1 MSTVFNK
8 AGETP
13 WYVQLF
19 FPLLLGLGQF
29 PAQQILAIGP
39 LTVLYPL
46 STLFAPWLSAS
57 FARCEMLQC
66 RTRDWQSSYLE
77 NYFLTQDIITKSTG
91 VNVSF
96 RKTFGYTLF
105 TKVVLVLWL
114 YEAWK
119 RGSLWEEKWANMKTN
134 NLFDKIKDI

>member
-46 STLFAPWLSAS
+46 SKLFAPWLSAS
-57 FARCEMLQC
+57 FDRCEMLV
-66 RTRDWQSSYLE
+66 SYQRLAIIIFRELFSYARHNQEHRSECVISE
-77 NYFLTQDIITKSTG
+77 NILIHIVYKIGIGF
-91 VNVSF
+91 
-96 RKTFGYTLF
+96 
-105 TKVVLVLWL
+105 VVV
-114 YEAWK
+114 
-119 RGSLWEEKWANMKTN
+119 
-134 NLFDKIKDI
+134 